1 MASQGTPPRQR
12 ITIERAVAK
21 LREDPDRSFATM
33 FQYGSLV
40 VEYYAPREVD
50 LQEPHSR
57 DEVYVVV
64 SGSGSFVHNGERR
77 PFEPGEVLFVPARD
91 PHHFEDFTDDFATW
105 VLFYGPE
112 GGEAP

>member
-1 MASQGTPPRQR
+1 MAPPDTSSRER
-12 ITIERAVAK
+12 ITVDRAVTK
-21 LREDPDRSFATM
+21 LRELPERAFATM

-40 VEYYAPREVD
+40 VEYYAPKEVD

-57 DEVYVVV
+57 DEVYVVI
-64 SGSGSFVHNGERR
+64 SGSGWFVHNGRR
-77 PFEPGEVLFVPARD
+77 APFEPGEVLFVPARD